1 MIAVLFA
8 KTPDAVGVV
17 HRCVSVKAAREKC
30 GGLADEKQ
38 CAVREASEH
47 DGMLFP
53 PSLAGES
60 DDFLAKAARCGA
72 VTAGKDAPPHVVVV
86 DIDAPAKSKWAAR
99 VLGFASAK
107 SAATY
112 ALHCY
117 RTAGSRLKSIEM
129 HAFEGWVQAAPRM
142 HLQGGGVF
150 DANYAIADIAALEA
164 AAA

>member
-1 MIAVLFA
+1 MIAVRYA
-8 KTPDAVGVV
+8 TTPDAVAVV
-17 HRCVSVKAAREKC
+17 HKCSSVRAAREKC

-53 PSLAGES
+53 PSLIYDE
-60 DDFLAKAARCGA
+60 DFLAKAARCGA

-99 VLGFASAK
+99 VLGFADAK

-129 HAFEGWVQAAPRM
+129 HAFEGWEQAAPRM
-142 HLQGGGVF
+142 HLQGGGAF
-150 DANYAIADIAALEA
+150 DASYAIADIAALEA